1 MVAYSGNTDVS
12 ISSETGKELR
22 TVNVD
27 VIYFQGPSIKG
38 LSGSPVISR
47 DTGHVVAI
55 LTSKLTGISIAL
67 AATRRNIPGGGEM
80 IFGGVP
86 IMKTTAEL
94 IDTLDVQLA
103 NGLGAGTGIEEPK
116 YALRHILRQHRTHK

>member
-1 MVAYSGNTDVS
+1 
-12 ISSETGKELR
+12 
-22 TVNVD
+22 
-27 VIYFQGPSIKG
+27 
-38 LSGSPVISR
+38 
-47 DTGHVVAI
+47 
-55 LTSKLTGISIAL
+55 
-67 AATRRNIPGGGEM
+67 M